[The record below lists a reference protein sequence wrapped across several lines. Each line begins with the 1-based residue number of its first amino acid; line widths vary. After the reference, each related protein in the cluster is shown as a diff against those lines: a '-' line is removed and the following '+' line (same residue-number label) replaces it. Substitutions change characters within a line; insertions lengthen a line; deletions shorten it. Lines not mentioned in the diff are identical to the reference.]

1 MALLEETNVRLKKK
15 ILELVNHIESIK
27 DNSRNDSPVN
37 TNYDKEIAVYKEM
50 VHSRDLTIK
59 MLNDKVTL
67 LEAKFND
74 LPNSPGGNY
83 DMLDTDELKNK
94 LLFTIQQN

>member
-1 MALLEETNVRLKKK
+1 
-15 ILELVNHIESIK
+15 
-27 DNSRNDSPVN
+27 
-37 TNYDKEIAVYKEM
+37 M